1 MRWER
6 GGRGLAGTW
15 TGASWLAALV
25 VAVLVLAALVDSAPV
40 ILQARHSMRQASGS
54 AHFT

>member
-1 MRWER
+1 MRRER

-15 TGASWLAALV
+15 TVALV
-25 VAVLVLAALVDSAPV
+25 MAVLVLAALVDSAPV
-40 ILQARHSMRQASGS
+40 ILKARPSMGQASGS